1 MRGMFSVW
9 VCYSQPFWR
18 TEAAA
23 QKSHCARS
31 RSCNVGPRA
40 AERGL
45 GRCCGPRGSLWGPQG
60 KAGEVDGRAPRRGR
74 LNARN
79 QRLERVNNK
88 KSRFS
93 LYSSKIRRHSS
104 QTLRRQCL
112 QICRAMAPRLAAAS
126 TAGVHE
132 CSHWRRGAAMLRAP
146 RTRACAWKEIAR

>member
-79 QRLERVNNK
+79 RRLEGVNVFFLGIER
-88 KSRFS
+88 SVD
-93 LYSSKIRRHSS
+93 
-104 QTLRRQCL
+104 
-112 QICRAMAPRLAAAS
+112 P
-126 TAGVHE
+126 
-132 CSHWRRGAAMLRAP
+132 P
-146 RTRACAWKEIAR
+146 

>member
-79 QRLERVNNK
+79 RRLEGVNVRYLSVQLNIINPLGGVK
-88 KSRFS
+88 V
-93 LYSSKIRRHSS
+93 
-104 QTLRRQCL
+104 
-112 QICRAMAPRLAAAS
+112 S
-126 TAGVHE
+126 TKTAN
-132 CSHWRRGAAMLRAP
+132 
-146 RTRACAWKEIAR
+146 

>member
-79 QRLERVNNK
+79 RRLERVNQK
-88 KSRFS
+88 F
-93 LYSSKIRRHSS
+93 
-104 QTLRRQCL
+104 T
-112 QICRAMAPRLAAAS
+112 
-126 TAGVHE
+126 V
-132 CSHWRRGAAMLRAP
+132 
-146 RTRACAWKEIAR
+146 KEGMVILG